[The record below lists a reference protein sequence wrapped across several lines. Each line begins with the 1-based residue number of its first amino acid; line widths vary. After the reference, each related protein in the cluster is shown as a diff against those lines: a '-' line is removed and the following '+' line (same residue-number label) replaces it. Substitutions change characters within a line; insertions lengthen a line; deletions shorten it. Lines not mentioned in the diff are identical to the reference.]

1 MAKHRPDE
9 AQTTTIDELTA
20 DAQNPRRRTARG
32 RALLVRSLKDY
43 GAARSIVVDEHGEIL
58 AGNGVVDAARE
69 AGISRVRIIDAG
81 GDELIAVRRSGLTD
95 VQKRELTIADNRT
108 GELAE
113 WNADAVSAARDAGL
127 DLRPFWTP
135 EEEAALISN
144 GSADAVVGIAEEET
158 GEEHPAAAA
167 TTGDFQT
174 FSCPLTVE
182 QERIVRSAL
191 RVARRVYSVTTAGDA
206 LAAALAA
213 WSAAQQEPT

>member
-1 MAKHRPDE
+1 MAKRQADDG
-9 AQTTTIDELTA
+9 QTTTIDALTA
-20 DAQNPRRRTARG
+20 DPANPRRRTARG
-32 RALLVRSLKDY
+32 RELLVRSLKDH
-43 GAARSIVVDEHGEIL
+43 GAARSIVVDEHGGIL
-58 AGNGVVDAARE
+58 AGNGVVDAARS
-69 AGISRVRIIDAG
+69 AGITRVRIIDAG
-81 GDELIAVRRSGLTD
+81 GDELIAVRRTGLTD
-95 VQKRELTIADNRT
+95 LQKRELTIADNRT

-113 WNADAVSAARDAGL
+113 WNADALGAAKDAGL

-144 GSADAVVGIAEEET
+144 AAADAVVGIAQEDT
-158 GEEHPAAAA
+158 GDGEHAAAA

-213 WSAAQQEPT
+213 WSKAQQEPT